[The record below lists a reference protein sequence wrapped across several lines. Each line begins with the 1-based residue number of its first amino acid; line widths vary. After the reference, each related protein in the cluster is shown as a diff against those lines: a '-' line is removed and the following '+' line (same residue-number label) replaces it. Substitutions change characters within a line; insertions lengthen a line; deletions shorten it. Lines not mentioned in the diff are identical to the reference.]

1 MNCATFGVA
10 ASCFAA
16 NMAVQKNAVQLAQ
29 EFPTASRAAQ
39 ESFYVDDGLTGAS
52 SIDAAIDL
60 RVQLQEMFAKGCFK
74 LRKWNSS
81 EAQVLES
88 IPSDLREAE
97 EILPITDSGNGLAKT
112 LGILWNTRMDSFTL
126 TVSAPRQIDNL
137 TKRTMLS
144 DISRVFDA
152 LGWFSPTTIQMKVI
166 IQRTWELDI
175 GWDDQVPEH
184 ILDKW
189 KTWRS
194 ELPVLS
200 NIHL

>member
-1 MNCATFGVA
+1 
-10 ASCFAA
+10 
-16 NMAVQKNAVQLAQ
+16 
-29 EFPTASRAAQ
+29 
-39 ESFYVDDGLTGAS
+39 
-52 SIDAAIDL
+52 
-60 RVQLQEMFAKGCFK
+60 
-74 LRKWNSS
+74 
-81 EAQVLES
+81 
-88 IPSDLREAE
+88 
-97 EILPITDSGNGLAKT
+97 
-112 LGILWNTRMDSFTL
+112 MDSFTL

-200 NIHL
+200 NIHLQRYLYLKEETPTTTQLHGFSDASEEAYRAVVYMRSSAHCIDHGQNEGSTSQATVDSQIGALRSPDPVTYPEKGSRYPEGS